1 VGRANAA
8 LAQLGGAACSR
19 QVAGAVTK
27 MIETIDITAREAAR
41 PLFEQ
46 YLQDLD
52 RARMAEQVRREE
64 AKKAM
69 KNGDREP
76 PFPAERRARKAA

>member
-1 VGRANAA
+1 
-8 LAQLGGAACSR
+8 
-19 QVAGAVTK
+19 VTK